1 MDNTYFLSQS
11 SSLTLVIIISLIFAV
26 LGIYHSKKFHGIS
39 NYLTANRNIE
49 LFSLTT
55 SLVASALGAWILF
68 GPVAA
73 ATWGGIGAVI
83 GYALG
88 TAFPMIFL
96 IYFGKK
102 IRLEFPKGS
111 SLIEFMRKKFGKSLF
126 KLILLM
132 TIFYMFIFLCA
143 EVTAVAVLI
152 NYLSGTD
159 LWITAL
165 IVLLATLTYT
175 LYGGL
180 RASIFTDNIQMIVIG
195 FLLLILILIIGS
207 STGDNFSF
215 ALIKEKNPQL
225 LSSSYIPS
233 YTAGLTFFIA
243 VAATNLFHQGNWQ
256 RVYAAK
262 DYYTLKSALII
273 SFFIIVP
280 IVFLMGFVGMVS
292 FSIDPSARADL
303 GFFTLLLKEQTEMLS
318 LIIVILGLALTIST
332 VDTLV
337 NAISSL
343 FVVDGKATFNLDK
356 KTDYLKISKYFI
368 IFLSLIAFGVAS
380 KGFDILYLFLLADL
394 FCCAFVFTGS
404 FEDGTV
410 FDTNV
415 GKDKPLVFQIGMKEV
430 IPGFEQGIV
439 GANKGSKRK
448 IKIPS
453 MLAYGEKGAGELIPP
468 NSNLIF
474 EFKILDVLSPNYEKI
489 DSEKLENL
497 INENAVALDIR
508 LDNQWKKTGVIKGS
522 FQETAFDING
532 KFNVYLMD
540 KVRALAGAESQG
552 IELIFI
558 SHDGKTAEI
567 LGNAF
572 AEDLGFTNVYVLDG
586 GIQSW
591 IKSNKPLVSY
601 N

>member
-1 MDNTYFLSQS
+1 MDKTYFIEQS
-11 SSLTLVIIISLIFAV
+11 TSLTLVIVISLIFAV
-26 LGIYHSKKFHGIS
+26 LGIYHSKKFDGIN
-39 NYLTANRNIE
+39 NYLTANRNIG

-102 IRLEFPKGS
+102 IRNEFPKGS

-152 NYLSGTD
+152 NYLSGTE

-165 IVLLATLTYT
+165 IVLISTLTYT

-195 FLLLILILIIGS
+195 ILLLTLISIIS
-207 STGDNFSF
+207 SSSGNNFSF
-215 ALIKEKNPQL
+215 EFIENKNPQL

-262 DYYTLKSALII
+262 NYQTLKSSLII
-273 SFFIIVP
+273 SFFVIIP
-280 IVFLMGFVGMVS
+280 IVFLMGFIGMVS
-292 FSIDPSARADL
+292 FSLDSSARPDL
-303 GFFTLLLKEQTEMLS
+303 GFFTLLLKDQTELLS
-318 LIIVILGLALTIST
+318 LLIIVLGLSLTIST

-368 IFLSLIAFGVAS
+368 VFLSLIVFGVAS

-394 FCCAFVFTGS
+394 FCCAFVFTVFYS
-404 FEDGTV
+404 FY
-410 FDTNV
+410 
-415 GKDKPLVFQIGMKEV
+415 
-430 IPGFEQGIV
+430 
-439 GANKGSKRK
+439 NK
-448 IKIPS
+448 
-453 MLAYGEKGAGELIPP
+453 
-468 NSNLIF
+468 
-474 EFKILDVLSPNYEKI
+474 
-489 DSEKLENL
+489 
-497 INENAVALDIR
+497 INE
-508 LDNQWKKTGVIKGS
+508 KTAYIAIIIG
-522 FQETAFDING
+522 
-532 KFNVYLMD
+532 L
-540 KVRALAGAESQG
+540 LAGFLMFPFPDFSKSLLVGVLMSKDLFSPFVSQS
-552 IELIFI
+552 LLFLSFI
-558 SHDGKTAEI
+558 IATFLPAII
-567 LGNAF
+567 LK
-572 AEDLGFTNVYVLDG
+572 L
-586 GIQSW
+586 
-591 IKSNKPLVSY
+591 KSN
-601 N
+601 